1 MLFSSWKNGTELIYL
16 SNHRYSIS
24 NPNVLTYKMK
34 TNKCFFPKIK
44 GRKLEVIA
52 QRFRGYITID
62 SIKKLEAKRM
72 YKKSKLTR
80 NTSWTSRLKEYW
92 PAPKRLISKHNL
104 HMPCRTNKF
113 CCYFMEETTSKLMHE
128 FKHWQKHV
136 VVGQYSKPWNHF
148 IQISNGWSFR
158 ITFWLCLQIQQ
169 VTPTM
174 TLNYSRKMDHARV

>member
-1 MLFSSWKNGTELIYL
+1 
-16 SNHRYSIS
+16 
-24 NPNVLTYKMK
+24 MK
-34 TNKCFFPKIK
+34 TNKYFFPKIK

-62 SIKKLEAKRM
+62 GIKKLEAKRM

-136 VVGQYSKPWNHF
+136 VAGQYSNHETISFKFQTVEVSELRFEFVYKPSKSHWQWH
-148 IQISNGWSFR
+148 
-158 ITFWLCLQIQQ
+158 
-169 VTPTM
+169 
-174 TLNYSRKMDHARV
+174 